1 MRGMRL
7 TFYPAAGRRP
17 KGKVK
22 KKIKK
27 TFFNFFKI
35 MLAIFGG
42 CAILF
47 PVMRDTIQVEEV
59 FESSTETVS
68 CTCCGCG
75 EQHHI
80 DRDEAAEWFDLDR
93 FMCWECE

>member
-1 MRGMRL
+1 
-7 TFYPAAGRRP
+7 
-17 KGKVK
+17 
-22 KKIKK
+22 
-27 TFFNFFKI
+27 
-35 MLAIFGG
+35 MLAFFCG
-42 CAILF
+42 CVILF

>member
-1 MRGMRL
+1 
-7 TFYPAAGRRP
+7 
-17 KGKVK
+17 
-22 KKIKK
+22 
-27 TFFNFFKI
+27 
-35 MLAIFGG
+35 
-42 CAILF
+42 
-47 PVMRDTIQVEEV
+47 MRDMITCEEV
-59 FESSTETVS
+59 FESGTEVLFALPVNKVS

>member
-1 MRGMRL
+1 MRGVRL

-80 DRDEAAEWFDLDR
+80 DHDEAAEWHNLEN

>member
-1 MRGMRL
+1 
-7 TFYPAAGRRP
+7 
-17 KGKVK
+17 
-22 KKIKK
+22 
-27 TFFNFFKI
+27 
-35 MLAIFGG
+35 
-42 CAILF
+42 
-47 PVMRDTIQVEEV
+47 MRDMITCEEV
-59 FESSTETVS
+59 FESNTEKVA